1 MLFNLCLHLSSLFLY
16 FVRKPSRSKIK
27 ECWISSNLE
36 NVQYCAQ
43 TFSFCSL
50 FVGQQEA
57 AMNFSSSKDSTNRSN
72 NVGNLSILVGL
83 FEKKPLIKE
92 RRPALK
98 AFKLHLSKG
107 YKNKRNMTFEKIDQ
121 FYCPCFIGFGANNI
135 HFTSFHW
142 IFAWKSAE
150 RKQ

>member
-1 MLFNLCLHLSSLFLY
+1 
-16 FVRKPSRSKIK
+16 
-27 ECWISSNLE
+27 
-36 NVQYCAQ
+36 
-43 TFSFCSL
+43 
-50 FVGQQEA
+50 
-57 AMNFSSSKDSTNRSN
+57 MNFSSSKDSTNRSN

-92 RRPALK
+92 IRPALK
-98 AFKLHLSKG
+98 AFRLHLSKG

-121 FYCPCFIGFGANNI
+121 FYCPCFIGFSANNI
-135 HFTSFHW
+135 HFTSFHC